1 MKKAILTVFAAILL
15 FTLAAC
21 SDVLIT
27 MPYGSKE
34 YRNDDWT
41 VDGLVEHFNELGFT
55 RVSVENTETHFGE
68 DKLDIYNVKVEDTDA
83 VSVLTEYMNFEGG
96 ESFYS
101 RSKIR
106 IETHTYI
113 PTVTIDNCPEF
124 KALCKSQKPELIDGF
139 MAEHSGEYLEFN
151 ARVNKWYD
159 KQFDTNGISF
169 RVLVETGSTLF
180 IEFRDLQIADLKM
193 SDCIYSDYKQGMIT
207 NDTVNKG
214 LYFHMVVQV
223 LPTESGNWKYEIQKM
238 ELLPGRY
245 W

>member
-41 VDGLVEHFNELGFT
+41 VDGLVAHFNELGFT

-124 KALCKSQKPELIDGF
+124 KALCKSQKYELVEEF
-139 MAEHSGEYLEFN
+139 MEAHVGEYLEFN
-151 ARVNKWYD
+151 AKVSKWYD
-159 KQFDTNGISF
+159 KNFDENGVSF
-169 RVLVETGSTLF
+169 RVMVETGNTVNL
-180 IEFRDLQIADLKM
+180 EFRDLQM
-193 SDCIYSDYKQGMIT
+193 SDLHLEQCQYSDYREGMI
-207 NDTVNKG
+207 NDETVKNG
-214 LYFHMVVQV
+214 LYVHMVVKV
-223 LPTESGNWKYEIQKM
+223 LPTESGKFKYEIQKM